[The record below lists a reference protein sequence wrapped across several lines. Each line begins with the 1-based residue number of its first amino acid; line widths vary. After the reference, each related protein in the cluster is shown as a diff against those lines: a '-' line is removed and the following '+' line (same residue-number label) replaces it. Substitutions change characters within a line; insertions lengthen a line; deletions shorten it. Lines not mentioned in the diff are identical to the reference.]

1 MGMLRVAIC
10 DDEKI
15 IANEIENLLRENC
28 KKHNI
33 KVGIEIYD
41 QGKKLV
47 KDIQRGINYDLVYLD
62 IQMDEQDGIETAQN
76 IRKLDGRVIIVYISG
91 YDQYIEEVFDVDA
104 LSFIRKPIQRERF
117 EMVLNQ
123 ALKKLK
129 DMTQYYYL
137 TSKQMTRKIA
147 FHEIVF
153 WESLGRQ
160 VILHMRNGETIEYYQ
175 KINVIEEETR
185 AKNEPF
191 YRIHQSYLVNMDCIE
206 DYTKNE
212 VRVETGEILTVSRDR
227 NEGFGLRFGNYL
239 MGEKDD

>member
-10 DDEKI
+10 DDEKN
-15 IANEIENLLRENC
+15 IANEIKDLLQENC
-28 KKHNI
+28 KKRNI

-47 KDIQRGINYDLVYLD
+47 KDIQKGVNYDLLYLD

-76 IRKLDGRVIIVYISG
+76 IRKLDERVIIVYISG
-91 YDQYIEEVFDVDA
+91 YDQYVEEVFDVDA

-117 EMVLNQ
+117 EMVLKQ

-147 FHEIVF
+147 FREIVF

-160 VILHMRNGETIEYYQ
+160 VILHMRNGETIEYYK
-175 KINVIEEETR
+175 KINVIEEEIC

-191 YRIHQSYLVNMDCIE
+191 YRIHQSYLVNMDCIA